1 MHRLDC
7 RAKGTTGRAVGVC
20 HAWGAAV
27 CHDHTLVAHRTASR
41 VPLGQSDEVTVSTV
55 RRTTSTAAQAA

>member
-7 RAKGTTGRAVGVC
+7 RARGTTSKAVGVC

-27 CHDHTLVAHRTASR
+27 CHDHTLVAHR
-41 VPLGQSDEVTVSTV
+41 VPFGQSDEVTVSTV
-55 RRTTSTAAQAA
+55 QCTTSAAAQAA